1 MTKALLVGTVTSRA
15 TRGTHRDTSWGDH
28 HIASLLT
35 KTSLSKS
42 VAQHLHLPPS
52 TCYAMFRRKEMKE
65 SGFLYEI
72 PLIFIAYGIIIAL
85 LLPVLIGVFHSAT
98 IAMAIII
105 IIGLGAS
112 HLTGLSITAPRVK
125 LLKIPICIWIFLLL
139 CFVTVPLSFYV
150 IVEHMIPVLMV
161 VQLFASF
168 WIDYRLA
175 IRSKNN

>member
-1 MTKALLVGTVTSRA
+1 
-15 TRGTHRDTSWGDH
+15 
-28 HIASLLT
+28 
-35 KTSLSKS
+35 
-42 VAQHLHLPPS
+42 
-52 TCYAMFRRKEMKE
+52 MKE

-72 PLIFIAYGIIIAL
+72 PLIFIAYGIITAL
-85 LLPVLIGVFHSAT
+85 LLPLLIGFFHSAT
-98 IAMAIII
+98 ITMAIII

-161 VQLFASF
+161 IQLFASF

-175 IRSKNN
+175 IRTKNN